1 MHRFCLSLLLI
12 SCNCLLTAGPFN
24 SASDLETFISDSEIF
39 YIEYLSEQ
47 KDIDAT
53 VNLGTATVPLP
64 LTPPPLTPPPPNPP
78 APPSLDGFLPF
89 VIVNSSGLPD
99 DEVFITVIGTQV
111 GSSPQP
117 QLYLTFDSMGV
128 GTATVLDSMSSG
140 TVPSVPL
147 SSITVPMSAHTYAL
161 YMPPIS
167 GGRIYFSMKTALSMP
182 ISGTAITEPSVLNQS
197 LSSYSIAFDKYE
209 FAYVPTGSPQIA
221 ADATAVDFFCLPLY
235 GFLSTPNAGSPSNSG
250 LHESQNYIM
259 NTIIPFFFNNRSTN
273 AAILAQWNNLYVHT
287 PAPSNLIRVLSPQLA
302 MSVDP
307 ASTFPNKFDPN
318 YFDNAAA
325 YGFSFINFLWSGASS
340 YYKTTSQLFIQT
352 PASGLYPSP
361 ITYQGTISGT
371 NEIDFSP
378 AFTTESQSFFS
389 QPNTITPPT
398 PSGPTS
404 YVILSAQN
412 LNTMFAANLQGNQ
425 VSKLFEEALVAGLLP
440 TPFSND
446 SPLSN
451 AYLQANSGNYYKNSA
466 NLPANAGGPWYS
478 VYSEALHYIGPIYA
492 FGFDEPLYPNVL
504 MESDTLQDTTYI
516 GITIGIC
523 DLVP

>member
-1 MHRFCLSLLLI
+1 MRRFCLSLLLV
-12 SCNCLLTAGPFN
+12 SWLCLLTAGPFT
-24 SASDLETFISDSEIF
+24 SPSDFETFISDSEIF

-47 KDIDAT
+47 KDIDAS
-53 VNLGTATVPLP
+53 VNLGTPAGPLS
-64 LTPPPLTPPPPNPP
+64 LTLPPLHPPPPNPP
-78 APPSLDGFLPF
+78 APPALAGYLPF
-89 VIVNSSGLPD
+89 VIVNSSGLSD
-99 DEVFITVIGTQV
+99 DEVFITVIGTQI
-111 GSSPQP
+111 GSGTQP
-117 QLYLTFDSMGV
+117 QLYITFDSMGV
-128 GTATVLDSMSSG
+128 GTATVLTSMSSG

-147 SSITVPMSAHTYAL
+147 NSITPPMVAHTYTL
-161 YMPPIS
+161 YMPPVS
-167 GGRIYFSMKTALSMP
+167 GGRIYFSMKSALSMS

-197 LSSYSIAFDKYE
+197 LSSYNIAFDKYE
-209 FAYVPTGSPQIA
+209 FAFVPSGSPQIA

-250 LHESQNYIM
+250 LHESQSYIM

-287 PAPSNLIRVLSPQLA
+287 PSPSNLIRVLSPQLA

-325 YGFSFINFLWSGASS
+325 YGFSLINFLWSGASS

-361 ITYQGTISGT
+361 ITYLGTISGT
-371 NEIDFSP
+371 NEIDFLP
-378 AFTTESQSFFS
+378 PFTTESESFFPP
-389 QPNTITPPT
+389 PNTTTPPT

-404 YVILSAQN
+404 YVIFSAQN
-412 LNTMFAANLQGNQ
+412 LNPNFAANLQGNQ
-425 VSKLFEEALVAGLLP
+425 VSKLFEEAMIAGLLP
-440 TPFSND
+440 APFSLTN
-446 SPLSN
+446 PLSN

-478 VYSEALHYIGPIYA
+478 VYSEALHYTGPIYA

-516 GITIGIC
+516 GITIGTC